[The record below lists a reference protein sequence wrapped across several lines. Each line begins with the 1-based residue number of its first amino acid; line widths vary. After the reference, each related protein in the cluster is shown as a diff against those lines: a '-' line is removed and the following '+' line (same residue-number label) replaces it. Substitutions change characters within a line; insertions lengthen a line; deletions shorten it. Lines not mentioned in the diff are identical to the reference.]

1 MTKISVHNAAH
12 YTWGQNCD
20 GWHLLKNDDL
30 SVIEEKMPP
39 GSFEQLH
46 LHAKAQQVFYILSG
60 EALFQIKEK
69 EIRLTTGES
78 IHVPP
83 GIPHKISN
91 AADGELRFL
100 VISSPKAHGDRIN
113 L

>member
-1 MTKISVHNAAH
+1 MDKISINNAEH
-12 YTWGQNCD
+12 YTWGENCD

-46 LHAKAQQVFYILSG
+46 FHTEAQQVFYILSG
-60 EALFQIKEK
+60 EALFQINQNET
-69 EIRLTTGES
+69 RLARGET
-78 IHVPP
+78 IHVPA

-91 AADGELRFL
+91 TADTDLRFI
-100 VISSPKAHGDRIN
+100 VISSPKAHGNRVN